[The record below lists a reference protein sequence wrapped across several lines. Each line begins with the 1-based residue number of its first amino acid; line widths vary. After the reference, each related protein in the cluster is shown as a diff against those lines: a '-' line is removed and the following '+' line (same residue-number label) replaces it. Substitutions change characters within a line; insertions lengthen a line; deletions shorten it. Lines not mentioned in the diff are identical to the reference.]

1 MLNVI
6 LDSGAYT
13 AWRSGKPINLL
24 EYCDFIKRNQAWITS
39 YANLDVINQND
50 PEQAAHDSHENYKFM
65 RAQGLKP
72 MPIFHVGEDSR
83 WLKTMLDAGC
93 DYIGLSASSLVSRN
107 KVDSWYDM
115 IWEHI
120 VSPSGLPLVK
130 AHAFGEGREGSLIRN
145 PWYSADSASWIY
157 SSMRS
162 ATIQINSTVRLS
174 HRRDQATKP
183 ASQDVDALVGA
194 DAEVWQSLLA
204 EYGIREDALTR
215 DAAGS
220 AIRLFITAKH
230 YLRIE
235 ARVSSLCPIR
245 VRTNGFFSQ
254 SLGIKK
260 QEPIHI
266 PKFNMHFVIGGNN
279 IAAAVVALTGAQNV
293 LVSYPYLSGNKSF
306 PLFEKFVNA
315 PLETVMSEKKYLRG
329 YNQIK
334 DCLTHA

>member
-24 EYCDFIKRNQAWITS
+24 EYCDFIKRNQAWVTS

-120 VSPSGLPLVK
+120 VSPSGLPLIK

-157 SSMRS
+157 SAQRS
-162 ATIQINSTVRLS
+162 ATIQINSTTKLS
-174 HRRDQATKP
+174 QRRDQASSPT
-183 ASQDVDALVGA
+183 SQDVEALAGA
-194 DAEVWQSLLA
+194 DAEVWRKLLA
-204 EYGIREDALTR
+204 EYGIREEALTR
-215 DAAGS
+215 DATGNI
-220 AIRLFITAKH
+220 IRMFITAKH
-230 YLRIE
+230 YLNIE

-254 SLGIKK
+254 PFGLKDQAS
-260 QEPIHI
+260 IHI
-266 PKFNMHFVIGGNN
+266 AKFNMHFVIGANN
-279 IAAAVVALTGAQNV
+279 MAAAVVVMTGAQNV
-293 LVSYPYLSGNKSF
+293 LVSYPYFIKNRSCTA
-306 PLFEKFVNA
+306 FEKFSAN
-315 PLETVMSEKKYLRG
+315 PLEAVVTEKKYLRN
-329 YNQIK
+329 YTKLKERIH
-334 DCLTHA
+334 HA